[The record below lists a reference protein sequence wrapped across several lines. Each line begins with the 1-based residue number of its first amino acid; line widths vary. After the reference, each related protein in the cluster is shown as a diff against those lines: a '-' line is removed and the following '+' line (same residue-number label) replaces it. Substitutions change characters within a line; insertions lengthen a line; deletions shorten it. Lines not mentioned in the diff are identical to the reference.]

1 MFFYVQYNKRSVS
14 DSGSSKAAF
23 LPQLRPT
30 VRPAANFDPAAD
42 AQALRKAMKGFGMQ
56 PPKLKNLYTASVPV
70 NVFHKHYCLY
80 HSQEQTKT
88 QLLTL

>member
-1 MFFYVQYNKRSVS
+1 MYNKLKEAYADLR
-14 DSGSSKAAF
+14 GSSKAAF

-42 AQALRKAMKGFGMQ
+42 AQALRKAMKGFGMD
-56 PPKLKNLYTASVPV
+56 PPKLKNFYTASVKV
-70 NVFHKHYCLY
+70 NVSHKRCCLY
-80 HSQEQTKT
+80 YSQEQTKM